1 MLLIKMDSFGEIIRR
16 LREEKGQPLRTVAA
30 YLDIDQAI
38 LSRIERGQRNASRK
52 HVELLAEYFMVEE
65 DDLLTAWLSDKILY
79 ELADEQLV
87 LKALQVA
94 EEKVK
99 FRSLMKISHNEIIT
113 KIKGTLKNFKSIQK
127 AWIFGSFAR
136 KDDSSLS
143 DIDILIDV
151 PNDKVF
157 TLFDI
162 AEVQEQLQKLINRK
176 IDVVMLSAIK
186 SSVKERISA
195 EMKLIYEA

>member
-1 MLLIKMDSFGEIIRR
+1 MDSFGEIIRR

-99 FRSLMKISHNEIIT
+99 YRSLMKISHNEIIT